1 MTTLANL
8 VHLRRFPAFFARFA
22 GAAFG
27 LLVLAGPALA
37 ADAPKTTFNLPADLA
52 EKALRRFSEQSG
64 LEVVFPSGVA
74 KDVRTKAVKGEMP
87 ARQALDAMLVDTGLV
102 VFQDD
107 KTGAFSVRKETPA
120 EAKNGSSRPAN
131 DRAATGET
139 KEDRKS
145 VV

>member
-1 MTTLANL
+1 
-8 VHLRRFPAFFARFA
+8 
-22 GAAFG
+22 
-27 LLVLAGPALA
+27 
-37 ADAPKTTFNLPADLA
+37 
-52 EKALRRFSEQSG
+52 
-64 LEVVFPSGVA
+64 
-74 KDVRTKAVKGEMP
+74 MP

-139 KEDRKS
+139 KDGVLKLDTFEVMGTKLLNMDIRRSADDPQPYVLFDLEMIENADASNVENFLKDRLTM
-145 VV
+145 